1 MSRYLI
7 RRVLLTIPVLF
18 FVSVIVFSL
27 ITLVPGDPARIM
39 LGEEAS
45 KEALE
50 ALRKDMGLDRPAYVR
65 YLLWLSHVARGD
77 LGRSVRDGR
86 PVLDTLLLK
95 LPVTVELAIT
105 SLLVAWAIAIPAGV
119 VAAWKQRTALDYT
132 ATTVAL
138 AGISIPNFWLGIMMI
153 YLLAVNLRL
162 LPPSGYIEP
171 WIDLARN
178 LKLMVM
184 PSIVLGTA
192 LAALVMRQLRSS
204 MLEVLGTDYIRTARA
219 KGLGDAVMLLRHAM
233 KNALIP
239 VVTIMG
245 LQLSGLLGGAVI
257 TETIFAVPGLG
268 RLTIE
273 SILTRDYP
281 MVQGVVLFAALA
293 VVATNLIVDVA
304 YAVLD
309 PRIRLGTRAE

>member
-1 MSRYLI
+1 MSWYLV
-7 RRVLLTIPVLF
+7 RRLLLTLPVLF
-18 FVSVIVFSL
+18 FVSLIVFSL
-27 ITLVPGDPARIM
+27 INLVPGDPARIM

-45 KEALE
+45 KEALS
-50 ALRKDMGLDRPAYVR
+50 ALRKEMGLDQPLYVR

-77 LGRSVRDGR
+77 FGRSVRDGR

-95 LPVTVELAIT
+95 LPVTIELAVT
-105 SLLVAWAIAIPAGV
+105 SLLVAWVIAIPAGV
-119 VAAWKQRTALDYT
+119 VAAWKQRTALDYA

-138 AGISIPNFWLGIMMI
+138 AGISVPNFWLGIMMI
-153 YLLAVNLRL
+153 YLFAVNLRL

-171 WIDLARN
+171 WIDLTRS

-184 PSIVLGTA
+184 PSIVLGAA
-192 LAALVMRQLRSS
+192 LAALVMRLLRSS

-219 KGLGDAVMLLRHAM
+219 KGLGDAVVLIRHAM
-233 KNALIP
+233 KNAMIP
-239 VVTIMG
+239 VVTVMG

-268 RLTIE
+268 RLTVD

-293 VVATNLIVDVA
+293 VVATNLIVDLT

-309 PRIRLGTRAE
+309 PRIRLGARTE